1 LLALR
6 SLPGGLRREA
16 TRVDRIVGWVTSE
29 VRNVD
34 KRIDRRTFVK
44 TAAAGS
50 LAAAL
55 PLIGT
60 SFALARESDNDDGGH
75 RIFVFVSFS
84 QAPTR
89 TSSPTQPRI
98 GMTGAGTFKPSA
110 RYVNG
115 GGSYV
120 LSDQAVSV
128 PRPLV
133 VSGRWMARQFVSYTT
148 KGLASYGTIQPGI
161 LVMMADVE
169 GIGEGLTL
177 AVVCNVGAQGPAG
190 ATGDEEGWELFDTSA
205 YGTFHQTGVGIS
217 HMSVEGFT
225 IAGLGRSAED

>member
-1 LLALR
+1 M
-6 SLPGGLRREA
+6 
-16 TRVDRIVGWVTSE
+16 
-29 VRNVD
+29 D

-50 LAAAL
+50 VAAAGL
-55 PLIGT
+55 PLFGT
-60 SFALARESDNDDGGH
+60 SVALARESDDDDGGH

-89 TSSPTQPRI
+89 TSSPTMPRI
-98 GMTGAGTFKPSA
+98 GMTGAGTFKPAA
-110 RYVNG
+110 RHVNG

-148 KGLASYGTIQPGI
+148 KGLAAYGTIQPGI
-161 LVMMADVE
+161 LVMKADVE
-169 GIGEGLTL
+169 GIGQGLTL

-190 ATGDEEGWELFDTSA
+190 ATGEEEGWELFDTPA

-217 HMSVEGFT
+217 HLSIEGFT

>member
-1 LLALR
+1 M
-6 SLPGGLRREA
+6 
-16 TRVDRIVGWVTSE
+16 
-29 VRNVD
+29 D

-50 LAAAL
+50 VAAAAL
-55 PLIGT
+55 PLFAT
-60 SFALARESDNDDGGH
+60 SVAIAGESDEGGGH

-84 QAPTR
+84 QSAAAHGVTM
-89 TSSPTQPRI
+89 PRI
-98 GMTGAGTFKPSA
+98 GMTGAGTFKPAA
-110 RYVNG
+110 RHVNG

-120 LSDQAVSV
+120 LSDQAHSV

-133 VSGRWMARQFVSYTT
+133 ASGRWMARQFVSYTT

-161 LVMMADVE
+161 LVMKADVE
-169 GIGEGLTL
+169 GIGQGLTL

-190 ATGDEEGWELFDTSA
+190 ATGEEEGWELFDTAA

-217 HMSVEGFT
+217 HLSIEGFT
-225 IAGLGRSAED
+225 IAGLGRSADD

>member
-1 LLALR
+1 M
-6 SLPGGLRREA
+6 
-16 TRVDRIVGWVTSE
+16 
-29 VRNVD
+29 D

-50 LAAAL
+50 VAAASL
-55 PLIGT
+55 PLLGP
-60 SFALARESDNDDGGH
+60 SAFASESDDGGGH

-89 TSSPTQPRI
+89 TSSPTMPRI
-98 GMTGAGTFKPSA
+98 GMTGAGTFKPAA
-110 RYVNG
+110 RHVNG

-133 VSGRWMARQFVSYTT
+133 VTGRWMAREFVSYTT
-148 KGLASYGTIQPGI
+148 KNLASYGTIQPGI
-161 LVMMADVE
+161 LKMIADVE
-169 GIGEGLTL
+169 GIGQGLTL
-177 AVVCNVGAQGPAG
+177 VVVCNVGAQGPAG
-190 ATGDEEGWELFDTSA
+190 STGEDEGWELDDTPA
-205 YGTFHQTGVGIS
+205 YGTFRQTGVGIS

-225 IAGLGRSAED
+225 IAGLGRRAED

>member
-1 LLALR
+1 V
-6 SLPGGLRREA
+6 S
-16 TRVDRIVGWVTSE
+16 
-29 VRNVD
+29 

-50 LAAAL
+50 LAAASL
-55 PLIGT
+55 PLLGA
-60 SFALARESDNDDGGH
+60 SAFASESDDGGGH

-89 TSSPTQPRI
+89 TSSPFQPRI
-98 GMTGAGTFKPSA
+98 GMTGAGTFKPAA
-110 RYVNG
+110 RHVNG

-133 VSGRWMARQFVSYTT
+133 VTGRWMAREFVSYTT
-148 KGLASYGTIQPGI
+148 KDLPSYGTIQPGI
-161 LVMMADVE
+161 LVMKADVE
-169 GIGEGLTL
+169 GIGKGLTL
-177 AVVCNVGAQGPAG
+177 AVVCNVGALGAG
-190 ATGDEEGWELFDTSA
+190 GSTGEEEGWELFDTPA
-205 YGTFHQTGVGIS
+205 YGTFHQVGVGIS

-225 IAGLGRSAED
+225 IAGLGHSAKD